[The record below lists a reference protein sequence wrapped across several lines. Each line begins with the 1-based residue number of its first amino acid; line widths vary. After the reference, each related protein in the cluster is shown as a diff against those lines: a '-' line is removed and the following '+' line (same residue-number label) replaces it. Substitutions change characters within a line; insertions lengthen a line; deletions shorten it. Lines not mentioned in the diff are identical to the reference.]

1 MIQNRKRHLKH
12 ISFVLKTYHQNTT
25 YYTKGTVDKENMKLG
40 RILFV
45 RGFKFRVNQDKNQA
59 LCMMSNEIAAILSQ
73 MHKG

>member
-1 MIQNRKRHLKH
+1 MIQNRKR
-12 ISFVLKTYHQNTT
+12 HQNTT

-59 LCMMSNEIAAILSQ
+59 LCMTSNGIAAILSQ
-73 MHKG
+73 LHLSYKNGID